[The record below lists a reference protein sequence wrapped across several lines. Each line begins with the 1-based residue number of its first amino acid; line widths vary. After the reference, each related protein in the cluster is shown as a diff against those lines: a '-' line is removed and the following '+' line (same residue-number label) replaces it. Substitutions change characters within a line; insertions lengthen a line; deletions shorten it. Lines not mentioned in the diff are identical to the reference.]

1 MRERIP
7 KDHSFSTSQPK
18 RNLCKF
24 ISPGR
29 HVDLGESFQS
39 HVETRLNEGLSKYLD
54 RVVSVD
60 VVVSKQAHN
69 QFRVDVHGNA
79 GTHDGVVLK
88 SQGNAS
94 EIYAAFDEA
103 ATKVETQLRRYK
115 GRLKDHHSTK
125 DVARSSGARKYV
137 LQPESGEELEAKG
150 APAVVAEKPTNIETL
165 TVSQAVMKMDL
176 ADLPAL
182 MFFNAGN
189 GRVNVVYRRV
199 DGNISWVDP
208 EEVAA

>member
-1 MRERIP
+1 MQV
-7 KDHSFSTSQPK
+7 H
-18 RNLCKF
+18 
-24 ISPGR
+24 ISGR
-29 HVDLGESFQS
+29 HVDLGESFQT
-39 HVETRLNEGLSKYLD
+39 HVEARLSEGLGKYLD

-69 QFRVDVHGNA
+69 QFRVDIHGNV
-79 GTHDGVVLK
+79 GTHDGLVLK

-115 GRLKDHHSTK
+115 GRLKDHHATK
-125 DVARSSGARKYV
+125 PEGRPFTARKYV
-137 LQPESGEELEAKG
+137 LQPEGSDELAIKG

-182 MFFNAGN
+182 LFFNAGN

>member
-1 MRERIP
+1 MQF
-7 KDHSFSTSQPK
+7 H
-18 RNLCKF
+18 
-24 ISPGR
+24 ISGR
-29 HVDLGESFQS
+29 HVDLGESFQQ
-39 HVETRLNEGLSKYLD
+39 HVEARLGEGLGKYLD
-54 RVVSVD
+54 RLVSVD
-60 VVVSKQAHN
+60 VVVSKQAHH
-69 QFRVDVHGNA
+69 QFRVDIHGNT

-88 SQGNAS
+88 SQGNAG

-103 ATKVETQLRRYK
+103 ATKAETQLRRYK
-115 GRLKDHHSTK
+115 QRLKDHHAEK
-125 DVARSSGARKYV
+125 GKGRAFAARKYV
-137 LQPESGEELEAKG
+137 LQPEDTTRELEGKG
-150 APAVVAEKPTNIETL
+150 APVVVAEKPTNIETL

-208 EEVAA
+208 EEIAA